1 LKRAYAAPVAIG
13 LICLVAV
20 GAIIVLLPGPLDLD
34 ELSWSVE
41 VGDTL
46 RYDIR
51 AWGEAWGGSV
61 PISLVIPLNDSSI
74 DVTVVDLPTFNLIH
88 NAATFRSEVIF
99 KNKVDCLFTNGTE
112 LYEWANTTL
121 SETISGCILPIG
133 DWLTL
138 DALFPDD
145 PPTYGP
151 GGDYLTTRLY
161 DDLFT
166 IKYGWWG
173 NIDDGGSWT
182 GNISLSTGAPSCI
195 LWMYYH
201 GPGTPLYI
209 ELTLAE

>member
-1 LKRAYAAPVAIG
+1 MKRAYAAPVALG

-20 GAIIVLLPGPLDLD
+20 GAIIVFLPGPLDLE
-34 ELSWSVE
+34 ELSWCVE

-46 RYDIR
+46 RYDVR
-51 AWGEAWGGSV
+51 AWGEALLGSV
-61 PISLVIPLNDSSI
+61 PTSLVHPLNDTSI
-74 DVTVVDLPTFNLIH
+74 NATVVNLPTFDLIH
-88 NAATFRSEVIF
+88 NAATFRSGVIF
-99 KNKVDCLFTNGTE
+99 KNKVNVFFTNGTA

-121 SETISGCILPIG
+121 CEVISGCILPIG

-138 DALFPDD
+138 DSLFPDD
-145 PPTYGP
+145 PPGFASAE
-151 GGDYLTTRLY
+151 DYLTTRLH
-161 DDLFT
+161 DDLFI

-182 GNISLSTGAPSCI
+182 GNISLSTGVPSSM

-209 ELTLAE
+209 ELTLVE